1 MKLKTRKVASTRKNI
16 FGKQFVVRTYYVV
29 YRPLFFGLFRC
40 YLHLHSYH
48 LDDGS
53 TIVSWVNS
61 SDIATRFDT
70 QSAAE
75 EIIRDIE
82 ANPNKYFSI
91 V

>member
-1 MKLKTRKVASTRKNI
+1 MKLKTRKLASTRKNI

-29 YRPLFFGLFRC
+29 YRPLFFGLSRC

-75 EIIRDIE
+75 EVLRDIE
-82 ANPNKYFSI
+82 ANPDKYI
-91 V
+91 DL

>member
-1 MKLKTRKVASTRKNI
+1 MKLKTRKVASTLKNI
-16 FGKQFVVRTYYVV
+16 FGEHFVACTYYVI
-29 YRPLFFGLFRC
+29 YRTLFFGLFRS

-75 EIIRDIE
+75 EVLRDIE
-82 ANPNKYFSI
+82 ANPNKYCL
-91 V
+91 

>member
-16 FGKQFVVRTYYVV
+16 LGKRFVVHTYYVI

-40 YLHLHSYH
+40 YLHLYSYH
-48 LDDGS
+48 FDDGN

-75 EIIRDIE
+75 EVLRDIE
-82 ANPNKYFSI
+82 ANADKYI
-91 V
+91 EL